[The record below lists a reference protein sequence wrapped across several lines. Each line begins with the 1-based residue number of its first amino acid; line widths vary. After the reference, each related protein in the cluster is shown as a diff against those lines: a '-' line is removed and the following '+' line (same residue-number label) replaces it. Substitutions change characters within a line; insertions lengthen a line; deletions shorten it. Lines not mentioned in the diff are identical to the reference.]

1 MRRRLLLV
9 ILGTVVS
16 ALAFAAVATFFG
28 IKRTDLG
35 RTKRTLAQSAQR
47 LASSGQAR
55 NLAGLESVK
64 EALSLETA
72 ALVTF
77 PDPATPPSASA
88 TADEK
93 QTYAN
98 VTQVGMTAAPIAM
111 NDLGQQLQVGGIP
124 IPVIERILPK
134 DLSAL
139 AAGHDVTGIVGN
151 RVYASVRASR
161 RGTTVEALLLT
172 RELSSNANQA
182 VVVILLASAAALVLA
197 AIGAGAFA
205 RRMAQPL
212 VEATEAY
219 RRIASGDLSVRI
231 ERRSDRVRRNDE
243 IGQLM
248 RDLNTMAES
257 LERAQKQEQQFL
269 LSVSHDLRT
278 PLTSIRGFAEALAEG
293 DAADPQRAAAV
304 ISSEARRLERL
315 VRDLLELAK
324 LDAKRFDLHPRPIDL
339 TDLVTDAADGFLPT
353 SEREGLL
360 LTLDAEEG
368 LVASVDPDRLAQIL
382 ANLIENA
389 IKFAKTTVGVTLKS
403 VPSDA
408 GSVIHIEVRDDGP
421 GIDPIDLPHVFERLY
436 TSDRRPTRQIGSG
449 LGLTIVKEL
458 VDAMG
463 ATVAPTTS
471 TSGTAFTVTIHILRR
486 APFTQLHRLQYKVE
500 SAHS

>member
-9 ILGTVVS
+9 ILGTVIS
-16 ALAFAAVATFFG
+16 ALAFAAAASFFG
-28 IKRTDLG
+28 IKRADLS

-55 NLAGLESVK
+55 NLDGLEGVK
-64 EALSLETA
+64 EALSLETVA
-72 ALVTF
+72 VLTF
-77 PDPATPPSASA
+77 PDPVSASA
-88 TADEK
+88 DDATHLVGLTPADP
-93 QTYAN
+93 AFDSSRR
-98 VTQVGMTAAPIAM
+98 P
-111 NDLGQQLQVGGIP
+111 LQVGGIP
-124 IPVIERILPK
+124 LAVTDRILPK
-134 DLSAL
+134 DLSSL
-139 AAGHDVTGIVGN
+139 AIGRDVTGIVGN
-151 RVYASVRASR
+151 RVYAAVRAER
-161 RGTTVEALLLT
+161 RGNTIDVLLLT

-182 VVVILLASAAALVLA
+182 VAIIMAASAAALVLA
-197 AIGAGAFA
+197 AIAASAFA
-205 RRMAQPL
+205 RRMVQPL
-212 VEATEAY
+212 VVATNAY
-219 RRIASGDLSVRI
+219 QRIASGDLSVRI
-231 ERRSDRVRRNDE
+231 EHRTERVRRNDE

-304 ISSEARRLERL
+304 ISAEARRLERL

-324 LDAKRFDLHPRPIDL
+324 LDARRFDLHPRRVDL

-353 SEREGLL
+353 SEREGLV

-368 LVASVDPDRLAQIL
+368 IVASVDPDRLAQIL

-389 IKFAKTTVGVTLKS
+389 LKFARTTVS
-403 VPSDA
+403 V
-408 GSVIHIEVRDDGP
+408 SVKLGTADGRTVSRIDVSDDGP
-421 GIDPIDLPHVFERLY
+421 GIDPMDLPHVFERLY
-436 TSDRRPTRQIGSG
+436 TSDRQPTRQIGSG

-471 TSGTAFTVTIHILRR
+471 PSGTTFTVTL
-486 APFTQLHRLQYKVE
+486 PG
-500 SAHS
+500 

>member
-9 ILGTVVS
+9 ILGTVIS
-16 ALAFAAVATFFG
+16 ALAFAAAASFCG
-28 IKRTDLG
+28 IKRADLS

-55 NLAGLESVK
+55 NLDGLEGVK
-64 EALSLETA
+64 EALSLETVA
-72 ALVTF
+72 GLTF
-77 PDPATPPSASA
+77 PDPVSAPADDATHLVGLTP
-88 TADEK
+88 ADP
-93 QTYAN
+93 ALDSSRR
-98 VTQVGMTAAPIAM
+98 P
-111 NDLGQQLQVGGIP
+111 LQVGGIP
-124 IPVIERILPK
+124 LAVTDRILPK
-134 DLSAL
+134 DLSSL
-139 AAGHDVTGIVGN
+139 AIGRDVTGIVGN
-151 RVYASVRASR
+151 RVYAAVRAER
-161 RGTTVEALLLT
+161 RGNTIDALLLT

-182 VVVILLASAAALVLA
+182 VAIIMAASAAALVLA
-197 AIGAGAFA
+197 AIAASAAA

-212 VEATEAY
+212 VVATNAY

-231 ERRSDRVRRNDE
+231 EHRTERVRRNDE

-293 DAADPQRAAAV
+293 EAADPQRAAAV
-304 ISSEARRLERL
+304 ISAEARRLERL

-324 LDAKRFDLHPRPIDL
+324 LDARRFDLHPRPVDL

-353 SEREGLL
+353 SEREGLA
-360 LTLDAEEG
+360 LTLDAEDG
-368 LVASVDPDRLAQIL
+368 IVASVDPDRLAQIL

-389 IKFAKTTVGVTLKS
+389 IKFANTTVSVSVKS
-403 VPSDA
+403 STADGRK
-408 GSVIHIEVRDDGP
+408 GSRIDVSDDGP

-436 TSDRRPTRQIGSG
+436 TSDRQPTRQIGSG

-463 ATVAPTTS
+463 ATVEPTTS
-471 TSGTAFTVTIHILRR
+471 PSGTTFTVTL
-486 APFTQLHRLQYKVE
+486 PG
-500 SAHS
+500 

>member
-16 ALAFAAVATFFG
+16 ALAFAATASYFG
-28 IKRTDLG
+28 IKRADLS
-35 RTKRTLAQSAQR
+35 RTKRALAQSAQR

-55 NLAGLESVK
+55 NLDGLEGVK
-64 EALSLETA
+64 EALSLETVA
-72 ALVTF
+72 VLTF
-77 PDPATPPSASA
+77 PDPVSAPTDDS
-88 TADEK
+88 THL
-93 QTYAN
+93 
-98 VTQVGMTAAPIAM
+98 VGMTPAPPAL
-111 NDLGQQLQVGGIP
+111 DSAGRQLQVGGIP
-124 IPVIERILPK
+124 LVVTDRILPK

-139 AAGHDVTGIVGN
+139 AIGRDVTGIVGN
-151 RVYASVRASR
+151 RVYASVRAAR
-161 RGTTVEALLLT
+161 RGNTIDALLLT

-182 VVVILLASAAALVLA
+182 VVIIMVASAAALVLA
-197 AIGAGAFA
+197 AIAASTVA

-212 VEATEAY
+212 VVATDAY

-231 ERRSDRVRRNDE
+231 EGRPARVRRNDE

-293 DAADPQRAAAV
+293 DAPDPQRAAAV
-304 ISSEARRLERL
+304 IASEARRLERL

-324 LDAKRFDLHPRPIDL
+324 LDARRFDLHPRSVDL

-368 LVASVDPDRLAQIL
+368 MIASVDPDRLAQIL

-389 IKFAKTTVGVTLKS
+389 IKFANTTVSVSLKS
-403 VPSDA
+403 VSTGGAP
-408 GSVIHIEVRDDGP
+408 GHGCRIEVRDDGP

-463 ATVAPTTS
+463 ATVEPTTS
-471 TSGTAFTVTIHILRR
+471 SGGTTFVVTL
-486 APFTQLHRLQYKVE
+486 PN
-500 SAHS
+500 